1 LKIVDDPCLT
11 ADRLNHD
18 LECIKAWTKDWL
30 VTINPDK
37 TKSMIFSLK
46 RLRPNHPPLFFNN
59 NEIQEV
65 FNHKHLGVTLL
76 SNLTWTAHIINIHEK
91 ASKRLNLLKGLKF
104 KLNRKTLS
112 NLYKCL
118 IRQLLKYADVLW
130 DGCSDNESYLIEHVQ
145 YHSAMVVSGA
155 IRGICRSRVL
165 EDLAW
170 EDMKTRRLV
179 HKLILYFEIVN
190 NHVPEYL
197 SNLLPQTV
205 EQRSGL
211 SLRQSFN
218 ISLFFVRTERFKK
231 SFFPSATML
240 WNTRSTQFVACH
252 LIIYSK
258 KLFLIFFIF
267 HVSVIIATILIIP
280 LINILQYCMHVY
292 V

>member
-1 LKIVDDPCLT
+1 
-11 ADRLNHD
+11 
-18 LECIKAWTKDWL
+18 
-30 VTINPDK
+30 
-37 TKSMIFSLK
+37 MIFSVK

-65 FNHKHLGVTLL
+65 FNHKHLGVTLS
-76 SNLTWTAHIINIHEK
+76 SNLTWTAHIINIHEN

-118 IRQLLKYADVLW
+118 IRPLLEYADVLW
-130 DGCSDNESYLIEHVQ
+130 DGCSDNESHLIEHVQ
-145 YHSAMVVSGA
+145 YQSAMVVMGA
-155 IRGICRSRVL
+155 MRGTSRSRVL

-179 HKLILYFEIVN
+179 HKLILYFKIVN

-197 SNLLPQTV
+197 SKLLPQTV

-231 SFFPSATML
+231 SFL
-240 WNTRSTQFVACH
+240 WLLCYGIRLSTQFVAYH
-252 LIIYSK
+252 LLIYSK
-258 KLFLIFFIF
+258 KLFLNFLIF
-267 HVSVIIATILIIP
+267 HVTVIIAILIIP
-280 LINILQYCMHVY
+280 LIDILQYCMHVC